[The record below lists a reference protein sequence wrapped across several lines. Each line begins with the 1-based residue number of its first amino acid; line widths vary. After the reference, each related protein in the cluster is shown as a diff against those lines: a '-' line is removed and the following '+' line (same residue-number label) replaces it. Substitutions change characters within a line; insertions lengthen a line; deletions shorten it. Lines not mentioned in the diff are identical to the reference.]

1 MRQFII
7 AAALALGLV
16 ALWAAILPLTAQPAP
31 SQATVSS
38 PAMSKAL
45 FLCRGPNGID
55 RTCAAALA
63 KALVLDAPT
72 TPRPTPTTASATST
86 ARRSPA
92 SIAATDP
99 PGFAPGT
106 LTKGVG
112 FQAPGAWRSPEAE
125 PP

>member
-31 SQATVSS
+31 IQAAAAA

-63 KALVLDAPT
+63 KALVLDAADT
-72 TPRPTPTTASATST
+72 TVTHANDRLCHIDRETLASLD
-86 ARRSPA
+86 RR
-92 SIAATDP
+92 D
-99 PGFAPGT
+99 
-106 LTKGVG
+106 
-112 FQAPGAWRSPEAE
+112 
-125 PP
+125 

>member
-1 MRQFII
+1 MRQFIV

-31 SQATVSS
+31 TQATVAS

-63 KALVLDAPT
+63 KALVLDA
-72 TPRPTPTTASATST
+72 SGST
-86 ARRSPA
+86 ATHVNDRLCHLDRETLA
-92 SIAATDP
+92 SLDH
-99 PGFAPGT
+99 
-106 LTKGVG
+106 
-112 FQAPGAWRSPEAE
+112 RD
-125 PP
+125 